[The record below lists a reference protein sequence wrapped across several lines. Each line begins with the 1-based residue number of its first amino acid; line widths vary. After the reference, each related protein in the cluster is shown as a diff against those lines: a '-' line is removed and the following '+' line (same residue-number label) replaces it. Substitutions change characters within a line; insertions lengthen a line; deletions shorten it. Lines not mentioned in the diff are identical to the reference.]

1 MNFVKISDRRLNLDT
16 VESIDEER
24 DENGYVVI
32 LRISTINS
40 PNQYVYEGDEAEEN
54 FKILEK
60 FFK

>member
-24 DENGYVVI
+24 DEDGNVVI

-40 PNQYVYEGDEAEEN
+40 PNQYVYEDDEAKEN

-60 FFK
+60 FFQ